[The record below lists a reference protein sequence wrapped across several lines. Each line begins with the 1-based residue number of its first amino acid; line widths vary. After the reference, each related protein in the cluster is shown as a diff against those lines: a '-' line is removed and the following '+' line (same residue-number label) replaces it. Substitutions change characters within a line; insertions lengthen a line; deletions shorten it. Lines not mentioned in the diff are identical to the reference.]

1 MNAYSLRTII
11 DDILLLVRNNNISE
25 SEDFSRSQI
34 RAWVMQYKALLTKQ
48 QNEKDE
54 ESSEETESDDTLI
67 ETIGPL
73 ELEIVK
79 SLDANNLYTRKTTE
93 KLPELSDDSGQAIIS
108 VTDQSGYPI
117 QKMSAERRR
126 FHWFRKYTRA
136 ELTYYYEN
144 GYIYIQGNEDCMKLK
159 YIYVTGIWDSDDED
173 SSEEDITVPGWMI
186 PQIKANI
193 IKNELSLMLGRP
205 SDDSN
210 NATLQGI
217 KPDKYGYQD
226 KEK

>member
-25 SEDFSRSQI
+25 SEDFSRAQI
-34 RAWVMQYKALLTKQ
+34 RAWVMQYKAMLVKQ
-48 QNEKDE
+48 QNKEDE
-54 ESSEETESDDTLI
+54 ANSEELDSDDTLV

-79 SLDANNLYTRKTTE
+79 SLDANNLYTRKTKE

-117 QKMSAERRR
+117 QRMAAERRR
-126 FHWFRKYTRA
+126 FQWFRKYTRA

-159 YIYVTGIWDSDDED
+159 YIYVTGIWDSDDDDASED
-173 SSEEDITVPGWMI
+173 DITIPGWMI

>member
-1 MNAYSLRTII
+1 MNAFSLRTII

-25 SEDFSRSQI
+25 SEDFSRAQI
-34 RAWVMQYKALLTKQ
+34 RAWVMQYKALLIKK

-54 ESSEETESDDTLI
+54 AGSEETDSDDTLT
-67 ETIGPL
+67 ETVGPL
-73 ELEIVK
+73 ELEVVK
-79 SLDANNLYTRKTTE
+79 SLDANNLYTRKTKE
-93 KLPELSDDSGQAIIS
+93 KLPDLVDDSDISIIS

-117 QKMSAERRR
+117 QRMAAERRR

-136 ELTYYYEN
+136 ELTYYYDN
-144 GYIYIQGNEDCMKLK
+144 GYVYVQGNEDCMKLQ
-159 YIYVTGIWDSDDED
+159 YIYVTGMFDSDNEED
-173 SSEEDITVPGWMI
+173 SEDDINIPGWMI
-186 PQIKANI
+186 PQIKEMI

-205 SDDSN
+205 SDDTN

-226 KEK
+226 KER

>member
-25 SEDFSRSQI
+25 SEDLSRSQI
-34 RAWVMQYKALLTKQ
+34 KAWVLQWKAFLLKK
-48 QNEKDE
+48 QNEEEEQSDE
-54 ESSEETESDDTLI
+54 DFNADDTLL

-79 SLDANNLYTRKTTE
+79 SLDANNLYTRKTKE
-93 KLPELSDDSGQAIIS
+93 KLPDLLDDSGLSIIS
-108 VTDQSGYPI
+108 VTDQSGYPL
-117 QKMSAERRR
+117 QHMPQERRK
-126 FHWFRKYTRA
+126 FHWYRKYTRA

-144 GYIYIQGNEDCMKLK
+144 GYIYVQGNEDCMKLK
-159 YIYVTGIWDSDDED
+159 YIYVTGMWDKQDED
-173 SSEEDITVPGWMI
+173 ESEDDIKIPGWMI
-186 PQIKANI
+186 PQIKSFI
-193 IKNELSLMLGRP
+193 IKNELALMLKMP
-205 SDDSN
+205 SDDTN

-226 KEK
+226 KER

>member
-1 MNAYSLRTII
+1 MAT
-11 DDILLLVRNNNISE
+11 
-25 SEDFSRSQI
+25 
-34 RAWVMQYKALLTKQ
+34 
-48 QNEKDE
+48 
-54 ESSEETESDDTLI
+54 
-67 ETIGPL
+67 
-73 ELEIVK
+73 
-79 SLDANNLYTRKTTE
+79 
-93 KLPELSDDSGQAIIS
+93 
-108 VTDQSGYPI
+108 
-117 QKMSAERRR
+117 ERRR
-126 FHWFRKYTRA
+126 FQWFRKYTRA

-159 YIYVTGIWDSDDED
+159 YIYVTGMWDSGDDDASED
-173 SSEEDITVPGWMI
+173 DITVPGWMI